1 MAKVYVTQAGG
12 SGGSVATGVLQLSGG
27 AAMTS
32 TLTAVTDQNN
42 TASPLKLSTTGVQ
55 TLSTLKITT
64 SDNPYI
70 DAEDGAGNNRFQV
83 GREPSSQVVNI
94 DFASNPTGGTNQVGA
109 IRTYTDGVNL
119 AEVMSFRK
127 DGNIGI
133 GTTTPGVKLDVHAS
147 TNVVAQ
153 FNRTGAGKSWIQFLQ
168 AGAGKWNVGYDNTN
182 GNYTIYDVV
191 NSTDRMV
198 VTNAGNVGIG
208 TSAPNSLLNVIGTG
222 SGIRVNTGGGDS
234 WIPYIDNNWYI
245 RSSGTIINDNG
256 TGGVSIGVNSPTTA
270 RLFVKGTGSTSATT
284 ALLVQNS
291 TGLSLMT
298 IPDGAGR
305 ITFGI
310 DIEAGTFFGQVYIVG
325 KLFLSNSGSAVFG
338 NDSLDASAVLQAN
351 STTKGFLPPR
361 MTNAQRLAIA
371 TPAVGLMVYCTD
383 AVEGLYIY
391 KSTGWTFII

>member
-42 TASPLKLSTTGVQ
+42 TASPLKLSTTAVQ
-55 TLSTLKITT
+55 VVSPLRVTT
-64 SDNPYI
+64 DDPSDMYL
-70 DAEDGAGNNRFQV
+70 DLEDGSANNRFNITRATTSQQV
-83 GREPSSQVVNI
+83 NLN
-94 DFASNPTGGTNQVGA
+94 FASNPGGSTTVVGA
-109 IRTYTDGVNL
+109 IRTYVDGVNL
-119 AEVMSFRK
+119 SEIMTFRE

-133 GTTTPGVKLDVHAS
+133 GTLTPGAKLDVHAS

-208 TSAPNSLLNVIGTG
+208 TSAPSATTHIKG
-222 SGIRVNTGGGDS
+222 S
-234 WIPYIDNNWYI
+234 
-245 RSSGTIINDNG
+245 
-256 TGGVSIGVNSPTTA
+256 
-270 RLFVKGTGSTSATT
+270 GSTSATT
-284 ALLVQNS
+284 SLLVQNS
-291 TGLSLMT
+291 GGSTALEVKDNLTVGMGGAFVNSNAGAYVTVASFSASYAGILLNSTSGTASKAGIGLDSAKL
-298 IPDGAGR
+298 
-305 ITFGI
+305 
-310 DIEAGTFFGQVYIVG
+310 FFGDETNSTT
-325 KLFLSNSGSAVFG
+325 LFGYRAMIDLRNGGFVVK
-338 NDSLDASAVLQAN
+338 NDTTAGATASLNASAVLQAD
-351 STTKGFLPPR
+351 STTRGFLPPR

-371 TPAVGLMVYCTD
+371 TPAVGLIVYCTD